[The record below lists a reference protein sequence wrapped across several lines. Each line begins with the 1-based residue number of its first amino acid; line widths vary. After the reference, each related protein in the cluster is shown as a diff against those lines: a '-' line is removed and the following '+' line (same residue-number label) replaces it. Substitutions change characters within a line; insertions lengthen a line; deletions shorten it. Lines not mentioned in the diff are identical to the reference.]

1 MTDPLF
7 SLGSFAAG
15 QKNFVGAE
23 GYFSRAL
30 DISVKNFGENISR
43 TSESLRAM
51 AGLYMAQRSWD
62 KAEPYLLRAVKAT
75 EVASGPDDGQVLIP
89 LVGTLRSI

>member
-1 MTDPLF
+1 MPPR
-7 SLGSFAAG
+7 
-15 QKNFVGAE
+15 

-30 DISVKNFGENISR
+30 DISVKNFGENSSR

-75 EVASGPDDGQVLIP
+75 EVANGPDDGQVLIP
-89 LVGTLRSI
+89 LWGLCDLYDRLGKADKS